1 MILSTNGKYKLS
13 WCLLG
18 LNVYSILNSDAKLW
32 LEVAFIGHGEMV
44 QKYHTS
50 GQFGRKTSLLVELKK
65 RKKEQLMST
74 VVLIDKKTK
83 EIMQTVET
91 TRVQWTIDQ
100 LMRNR
105 DPQKFIARK
114 G

>member
-1 MILSTNGKYKLS
+1 
-13 WCLLG
+13 
-18 LNVYSILNSDAKLW
+18 
-32 LEVAFIGHGEMV
+32 
-44 QKYHTS
+44 
-50 GQFGRKTSLLVELKK
+50 
-65 RKKEQLMST
+65 MST